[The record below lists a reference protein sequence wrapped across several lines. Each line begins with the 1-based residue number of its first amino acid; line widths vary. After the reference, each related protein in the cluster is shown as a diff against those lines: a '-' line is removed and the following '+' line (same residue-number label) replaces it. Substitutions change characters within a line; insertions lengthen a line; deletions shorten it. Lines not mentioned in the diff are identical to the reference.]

1 MGKILDI
8 SGVLGLILLALTLLW
23 AGAYNLKLKQI
34 KRGILFIIFG
44 LLLAIILAKELLA
57 PNLQSY

>member
-44 LLLAIILAKELLA
+44 LLLGIILAKELLA